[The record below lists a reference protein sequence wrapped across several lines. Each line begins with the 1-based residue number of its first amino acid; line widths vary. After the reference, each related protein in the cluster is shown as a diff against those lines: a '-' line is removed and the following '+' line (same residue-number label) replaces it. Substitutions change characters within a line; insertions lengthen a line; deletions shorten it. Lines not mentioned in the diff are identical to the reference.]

1 MFKVVSFSSTQGPR
15 WLNELSSWIAF
26 FKALRGEL
34 WVHLNSLTSPL
45 FIGVPV
51 ASKERVMYLCVSS
64 SDFTSISMV
73 LIFDFTVVAMLYI
86 FPLFAS
92 QR

>member
-1 MFKVVSFSSTQGPR
+1 MTIV
-15 WLNELSSWIAF
+15 E
-26 FKALRGEL
+26 
-34 WVHLNSLTSPL
+34 WVHLNSLTSTL

-92 QR
+92 LKKSNPTT